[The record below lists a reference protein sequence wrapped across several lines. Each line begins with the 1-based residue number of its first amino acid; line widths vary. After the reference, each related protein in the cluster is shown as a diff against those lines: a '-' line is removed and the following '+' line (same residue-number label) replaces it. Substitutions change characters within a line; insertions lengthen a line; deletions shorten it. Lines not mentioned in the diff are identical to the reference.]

1 MLPMNS
7 LKKALEAA
15 TGTNMPPFPVLA
27 MLGLLLLLG
36 IVLGLTGHQPNWPGF
51 IMMMV
56 FYLLIFYTGCLASR
70 RFAGKGGLDDFMLA
84 GRSLPLGMAVITM
97 SATWVGGGYIN
108 GTAEY
113 TYSAGLAWV
122 QAPWGYS
129 ISLILGGLFFAVPL
143 RRKGYRTMLDPLQ
156 QRFGKKIS
164 AVLFL
169 PAVTGEIFWSGAI
182 LVALSTTFAVVLNL
196 DTRTSIIISAMI
208 VISYTVIGG
217 LWAVA
222 MTDMIQLGLI
232 FIGLWLVIPT
242 ALPNVGG
249 LEALINGYTEATGSA
264 GGLLP
269 PWNWKD
275 DPNWG
280 NYFWNWCDFMLL
292 LSLGGI
298 PWQVYFQRVLAS
310 RSPES
315 ARNLSIMAAFVCFLA
330 AIPAVLIGM
339 IGHQIPWG
347 TGSFPPAPENAAGI
361 LPHVI
366 QYCTNPVIAA
376 VGLGAVA
383 AAVMSSMDSSILSA
397 ASMSSWNIYRNLCR
411 EKPSPAKMKKALHT
425 CVIVVGVAVTLLA
438 LQIQSVYQLWILCS
452 DLVYC
457 ILFAQ
462 LVCAIYDPKANR
474 LGSAAGIAVS
484 FILRFGGGEPALGI
498 PRILPYPMIAEDGAV
513 LFPFRTLSML
523 AGLAAII
530 VVSRLT
536 QKRCP
541 ASSLEPVE

>member
-1 MLPMNS
+1 MNRLNQAMKVLKGNYIPPLPVWIM
-7 LKKALEAA
+7 
-15 TGTNMPPFPVLA
+15 M
-27 MLGLLLLLG
+27 LLLSLLG
-36 IVLGLTGHQPNWPGF
+36 IGLRMAGHNLNWPGF
-51 IMMMV
+51 ISMMV
-56 FYLLIFYTGCLASR
+56 FYLLIFYAGCLASR
-70 RFAGKGGLDDFMLA
+70 RFDGTGGIDDFMLA
-84 GRSLPLGMAVITM
+84 GRSLPLGMAVVTM

-113 TYSAGLAWV
+113 TCSAGLAWV

-129 ISLILGGLFFAVPL
+129 ISLILGGLFFAAPL
-143 RRKGYRTMLDPLQ
+143 RRRGYRTMLDPLQ
-156 QRFGKKIS
+156 QRFGKRIS
-164 AVLFL
+164 AVLYL

-196 DTRTSIIISAMI
+196 DTRTSIIISALI

-222 MTDMIQLGLI
+222 MTDMIQLVLI
-232 FIGLWLVIPT
+232 FTGLWLVIPA

-249 LEALINGYTEATGSA
+249 LEALINGYTEAAGSA

-315 ARNLSIMAAFVCFLA
+315 ARNLSIMAAFICFLA
-330 AIPAVLIGM
+330 AVPAVLIGM

-347 TGSFPPAPENAAGI
+347 TGSFPPAPENAASI
-361 LPHVI
+361 LPYVI

-397 ASMSSWNIYRNLCR
+397 ASMSSWNIYNNLCR
-411 EKPSPAKMKKALHT
+411 TKPSPEKMKKVLHS

-457 ILFAQ
+457 ILFPQ
-462 LVCAIYDPKANR
+462 LVCAVYDPKANR
-474 LGSAAGIAVS
+474 LGAAAGIAVS
-484 FILRFGGGEPALGI
+484 FFLRLGGGEPALGI
-498 PRILPYPMIAEDGAV
+498 PRLLPYPMIAEDGAV

-530 VVSRLT
+530 LVSRLT
-536 QKRCP
+536 QQRCP